1 LAYFCAI
8 FVDYN
13 FYPRGNKN
21 KMRINKKLK
30 WSENVYLLLVTFL
43 LLLPVQ
49 QTMATNNAIGP
60 DDVLR
65 ISVYGY
71 DDLKSEPRVSPDGK
85 ITFPLIGEVVASGKS
100 SIELEKAIAAGLIN
114 SGFIQNAQVSV
125 TVLDHVSQQVSVLG
139 FVKNPGRY
147 PLNSGSSIIDLIAM
161 AGGIDILGDNKVVV
175 TRTVD
180 GKPKKHELNLS
191 VYLEAAETFTPFKMQ
206 QGDVVYVPKAPMF
219 YIYGEVQHPG
229 SYRLEPDTSVVRTL
243 SIGGGLT
250 PRGTESDIII
260 RRKNETGALQEIDVE
275 LKDAVLK
282 DDVIYV
288 GERWF

>member
-1 LAYFCAI
+1 MHTNKSLQWFAK
-8 FVDYN
+8 
-13 FYPRGNKN
+13 RG
-21 KMRINKKLK
+21 
-30 WSENVYLLLVTFL
+30 LLLMTL

-49 QTMATNNAIGP
+49 QSSAAYNIGP

-71 DDLKSEPRVSPDGK
+71 EDLKTESRVSADGR

-100 SIELEKAIAAGLIN
+100 GMELEEAIAVRLIDG
-114 SGFIQNAQVSV
+114 GFIHDAQVSV
-125 TVLDHVSQQVSVLG
+125 TVVEHVSQQVSVLG
-139 FVKNPGRY
+139 YVNKPGRY
-147 PLNSGSSIIDLIAM
+147 PLDSDSSIVDLIAM
-161 AGGIDILGDNKVVV
+161 AEGIHEMGDHKVVV

-180 GKPKKHELNLS
+180 GKPQKYELNLRD
-191 VYLEAAETFTPFKMQ
+191 YLENAESMTPFKMQ
-206 QGDVVYVPKAPMF
+206 QGDQVYVPKASLF

-229 SYRLEPDTSVVRTL
+229 GYRVDPEISVVKAL

-250 PRGTESDIII
+250 LRGTENGIVIK
-260 RRKNETGALQEIDVE
+260 RKDESGALLET
-275 LKDAVLK
+275 DAKLSDTVLK